1 MAIGRA
7 NKRKAPVASVR
18 RSQTISTYGI
28 GSLIPVASESFI
40 MMGQDSWPPKWINDP
55 DNWIIENSF
64 ARALGKAHF
73 VLPPD
78 GDYFPLPV
86 RRFPEWASC
95 SKCRKLAPW
104 YFLAAQN
111 MNGEKINTCRFCSAE
126 DANLVTSRFVAA
138 CAAGHIRDFPYF
150 PWVHNDFSSEI
161 SFQDDEKHSLSLH
174 VNPKDDSLRGMTV
187 KCTCGQERTL
197 EGALG
202 RGTLALLCKGETPWL
217 AEGSNNDCGERLV
230 GLQRGATRVWQAET
244 RSTISIDKAASPLE
258 EEVTKNLEKLKNFSP
273 ELLLQVIPGFFP
285 NEDPDKV
292 LQIFQSLTKENDTS
306 EQMSLALGLR
316 QEEYD
321 ALQSDRP
328 ETFNHQTFVCYPQIL
343 EEDEC
348 EFTKISLTSQVPR
361 MKEVRALVGFSR
373 VDQSEDSKKHP
384 PLSSNSNENWVPAI
398 EAFGEGLFVRLDP
411 KAVSKWENSA
421 FAQDRAH
428 QINYPAGQLGD
439 NPLVTPRRLLLHSL
453 SHALLNE
460 LALNTGYPASSISE
474 RVYDYADQCGILLY
488 TATSDAAGSLGGLC
502 AQGSSENLIKI
513 LGNAIQ
519 HARWCSAD
527 PVCIE
532 SSVHGV
538 NNSNLAA
545 CHYCMLA
552 PEVSCEHQNLHLDRA
567 CLVGTPDSP
576 EAGFFSHLIV

>member
-1 MAIGRA
+1 M
-7 NKRKAPVASVR
+7 K
-18 RSQTISTYGI
+18 
-28 GSLIPVASESFI
+28 
-40 MMGQDSWPPKWINDP
+40 
-55 DNWIIENSF
+55 
-64 ARALGKAHF
+64 
-73 VLPPD
+73 
-78 GDYFPLPV
+78 
-86 RRFPEWASC
+86 RFPEWASC

-104 YFLAAQN
+104 RFLAAQN
-111 MNGEKINTCRFCSAE
+111 MDGEQINICRFCATE

-161 SFQDDEKHSLSLH
+161 SFQNDREHSLSLH

-187 KCTCGQERTL
+187 KCACGRERTL

-202 RGTLALLCKGETPWL
+202 RGTLKLLCKGDTPWL
-217 AEGSNNDCGERLV
+217 DGVPNGDCGERLV
-230 GLQRGATRVWQAET
+230 GLQRGATRVWQSET
-244 RSTISIDKAASPLE
+244 RSTISIDKSASPLE
-258 EEVTKNLEKLKNFSP
+258 EDVTKNLDKLRKSP
-273 ELLLQVIPGFFP
+273 PEFLPQLI
-285 NEDPDKV
+285 
-292 LQIFQSLTKENDTS
+292 QILFEGENYEEVERIFKSLTKESDTS
-306 EQMSLALGLR
+306 ERISLSMELR

-321 ALQSDRP
+321 ALQSKRP
-328 ETFNHQTFVCYPQIL
+328 EISSRQTFVCHPEVFEKSTREL
-343 EEDEC
+343 
-348 EFTKISLTSQVPR
+348 TKLSLTSQVPR
-361 MKEVRALVGFSR
+361 LKEIRALVGFSR
-373 VDQSEDSKKHP
+373 VDPSEDSQKHS
-384 PLSSNSNENWVPAI
+384 PLSGNGNENWLPAI
-398 EAFGEGLFVRLDP
+398 EAFGEGLFIRLDP
-411 KAVSKWENSA
+411 TAVSQWEKSP
-421 FAQDRAH
+421 FALDRAR
-428 QINYPAGQLGD
+428 QINYPGHQIGD

-474 RVYDYADQCGILLY
+474 RVYDHADQCGILLY

-502 AQGSSENLIKI
+502 AQGSSQNLIKI

-519 HARWCSAD
+519 HARWYSAD

-567 CLVGTPDSP
+567 CLIGTPDDSTG
-576 EAGFFSHLIV
+576 GFFSHLIT